1 MDKVLKLGLRKDA
14 TTYVLTLFFLPTN
27 KVVIFI
33 VVISVVLFLCLEISV
48 LQDSEG
54 SAPLSIQDLLLL

>member
-33 VVISVVLFLCLEISV
+33 AVILVGLFLCLEISV
-48 LQDSEG
+48 L
-54 SAPLSIQDLLLL
+54 